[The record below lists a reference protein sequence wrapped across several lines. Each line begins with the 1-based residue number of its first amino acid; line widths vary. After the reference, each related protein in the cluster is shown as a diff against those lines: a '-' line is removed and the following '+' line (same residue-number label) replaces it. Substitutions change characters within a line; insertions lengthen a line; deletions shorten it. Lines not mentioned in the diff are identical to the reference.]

1 MIEVLTSPGHVAAF
15 RISGTLTADE
25 YQQIIDRVEGAL
37 RAHKRIGMYVDMLG
51 FSDMTADAI
60 AKRVR
65 YGLSKLGE
73 WNRFAR
79 AAIVTDKEWMRTLV
93 VFADKV
99 IPNIEIRAFEDG
111 RHDEALAWASETG

>member
-15 RISGTLTADE
+15 RVTGTLTADE

-37 RAHKRIGMYVDMLG
+37 RGHPRIGMYVDMIG

-79 AAIVTDKEWMRTLV
+79 AAVVTDKEWMRTLV
-93 VFADKV
+93 EFADKV

-111 RHDEALAWASETG
+111 RRDEAMAWASDAG